1 MADLVSL
8 EEAKLQLRITWDDED
23 QYVELVLAAAE
34 AAVLDYIKED
44 KGWSIST
51 VPKGVKL
58 AILVLMST
66 YYEPFRDGDNFDN
79 PSVAHGYFPPAVTS
93 LLHRYRKPAYA

>member
-44 KGWSIST
+44 KGWTASS

-58 AILVLMST
+58 AILVLMNT

-79 PSVAHGYFPPAVTS
+79 ATVAFGYPPPAVTS

>member
-1 MADLVSL
+1 MAELVSL
-8 EEAKLQLRITWDDED
+8 EEAKLQLRITWSDED
-23 QYVELVLAAAE
+23 QYVQLVLDAAE
-34 AAVLDYIKED
+34 AAVLDYIKQD
-44 KGWSIST
+44 NGWSASN

-58 AILVLMST
+58 AILVLLST

-79 PSVAHGYFPPAVTS
+79 ATVAFGYPPPAVTS

>member
-23 QYVELVLAAAE
+23 QYVELVLDAAE
-34 AAVLDYIKED
+34 SAVLDYIKEE
-44 KGWSIST
+44 KGWTASS

-58 AILVLMST
+58 AILVLMNT
-66 YYEPFRDGDNFDN
+66 YYEPFRDGDNFLN
-79 PSVAHGYFPPAVTS
+79 EIAFGYPPPAVTS

>member
-8 EEAKLQLRITWDDED
+8 DEAKLQLRITWDDED
-23 QYVELVLAAAE
+23 QYVDLLLSAAE
-34 AAVLDYIKED
+34 AAVLDYIKKD
-44 KGWSIST
+44 KGWTALT

-66 YYEPFRDGDNFDN
+66 YYDPFRDGDNFGN
-79 PSVAHGYFPPAVTS
+79 EIALGYPPPAVTS
-93 LLHRYRKPAYA
+93 LLHRYRSPAYS

>member
-1 MADLVSL
+1 MADLVTL
-8 EEAKLQLRITWDDED
+8 AEAKLQLRITWDDED
-23 QYVELVLAAAE
+23 LYVQLVLDAAE
-34 AAVLDYIKED
+34 AAVLDYIKEN
-44 KGWSIST
+44 KGWTAIT

-79 PSVAHGYFPPAVTS
+79 ANIAFGYPPPAVTS

>member
-1 MADLVSL
+1 MSDLVTL
-8 EEAKLQLRITWDDED
+8 PEAKLQLRVTWDDED
-23 QYVELVLAAAE
+23 QYIQLVLDAAE
-34 AAVLDYIKED
+34 AAVLDYIKKD
-44 KGWSIST
+44 WGWAAGT

-79 PSVAHGYFPPAVTS
+79 PSVAFGYPPPAVTS